1 MGLTYR
7 KMVVGAVSAGLLSLS
22 RPDRISRMS
31 HAFESHIQKLTPE
44 LFSFGVAL
52 VPDDLQAQQIVI
64 DAMAA
69 FVVEGKSIVVAYERA
84 QDEEMRKVMMSEA
97 KKQLMRNMFQ
107 IGKRRCEQL
116 TALCQDVN
124 KFRTFYKLPVL
135 ERAVLFLKHKA
146 LADFSDIEFVTGVE
160 RLEIISRLNYAREEL
175 VANSG
180 SSSQEDLIPT

>member
-1 MGLTYR
+1 
-7 KMVVGAVSAGLLSLS
+7 MVVGAVSVGLLSLS
-22 RPDRISRMS
+22 GPDRISKMS

-64 DAMAA
+64 DAVAA
-69 FVVEGKSIVVAYERA
+69 FVVDGKSIVVSYERA
-84 QDEEMRKVMMSEA
+84 EDEEMRKVIMTEA

-116 TALCQDVN
+116 SALCQDVN
-124 KFRTFYKLPVL
+124 KFQTFYKLPVL
-135 ERAVLFLKHKA
+135 ERAVLFLKHKV